1 MAQLETSSYA
11 PSNEAELSAM
21 VIKAYKDKIP
31 LKIEGGSTRDGL
43 GRPFQA
49 ERSLSMRNLS
59 GITLYEPSE
68 MIIGA
73 KAGTPLREI
82 EAALNEKGQMFAFE
96 PMDHRNLLGSKGEPT
111 IGAIAAT
118 NASGPRRIVAG
129 AARDSLVGV
138 RFVNGRGEIIKNGG
152 RVMKNVTGLDLVKL
166 QAGAFGTLGVLSEVI
181 FKVLPKP
188 ETTAT
193 LSFKGLSDA
202 QAVSMMAQAQGSPYE
217 ITAAAHLTA
226 GMGRDTSRSFIRI
239 EGFEDSVNYRLGEL
253 RRLLGTFGEPSELRG
268 NDGARLWAGIRDV
281 EFLSEPC
288 ENMVWR
294 ICVKPTDAPVLIAE
308 LQAQFSFKHY
318 FDWGGGLIW
327 LSCDSQLTDAAKRI
341 RSAAVKFQGHARLE
355 RAPLEHRASLDV
367 FQPLSVPLM
376 QLTAGI
382 KKSLDP
388 ASILNSGRMYAGI

>member
-1 MAQLETSSYA
+1 
-11 PSNEAELSAM
+11 M
-21 VIKAYKDKIP
+21 VIKACEDKMP

-49 ERSLSMRNLS
+49 GRSLSMRNMS

-73 KAGTPLREI
+73 KAGTPLRDI
-82 EAALNEKGQMFAFE
+82 EAVLNEKGQMLAFE

-118 NASGPRRIVAG
+118 NASGPRRVVAG

-193 LSFKGLSDA
+193 LSFKNLSDM
-202 QAVSMMAQAQGSPYE
+202 QAIAMMAQAQGSPYE

-226 GMGRDTSRSFIRI
+226 GMGRDISRSFIRI
-239 EGFEDSVNYRLGEL
+239 EGFEDSVAYRLKEL
-253 RRLLGTFGEPSELRG
+253 RRILSEFGEPNELRG
-268 NDGARLWAGIRDV
+268 MDGARLWTGIRDV
-281 EFLSEPC
+281 EFLSEPW
-288 ENMVWR
+288 NTMIWR
-294 ICVKPTDAPVLIAE
+294 ICVKPTDAPVLIQE
-308 LQAQFSFKHY
+308 LQAQLSFKHY

-327 LSCDSQLTDAAKRI
+327 LSCDSRSLDAAKHI
-341 RSAAVKFQGHARLE
+341 RSATVKYQGHARLE
-355 RAPLEHRASLDV
+355 RAPLELRASLDV
-367 FQPLSVPLM
+367 FQPLSAPLM

-382 KKSLDP
+382 KKSFDP
-388 ASILNSGRMYAGI
+388 ESILNSGRMYAGI